1 MFSTGTSKKLVIVSM
16 RVPCPPH
23 RGLFF
28 APDNM
33 EEATRVRKEARS
45 KVVEYF
51 DVTGSRLA
59 LSRAQLQELLNERWD
74 AGLQVIR
81 LAVRRNAV
89 SYSL

>member
-1 MFSTGTSKKLVIVSM
+1 MNKLIPRPS
-16 RVPCPPH
+16 H
-23 RGLFF
+23 RTLFCD
-28 APDNM
+28 PDIM

-51 DVTGSRLA
+51 DTTENRRA

-74 AGLQVIR
+74 AGLHVIR

-89 SYSL
+89 SYSP